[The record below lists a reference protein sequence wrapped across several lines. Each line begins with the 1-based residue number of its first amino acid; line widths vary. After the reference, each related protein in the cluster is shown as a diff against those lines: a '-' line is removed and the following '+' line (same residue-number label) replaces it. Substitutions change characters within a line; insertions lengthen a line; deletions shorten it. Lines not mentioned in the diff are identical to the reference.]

1 MQITMQRTRPA
12 WLEKTKLR
20 MTLDCSRIAK
30 GMSGLFFQGQQAD
43 IALLLQETRIRK
55 IRKIFEEN
63 WSIISLNRAINRREP
78 CAANLC
84 NSVRYT
90 ITITFTQSKDVH
102 TFQSSFHQ
110 IINAYPSWW
119 DYPEM
124 SLHEASDITHV
135 SW

>member
-30 GMSGLFFQGQQAD
+30 GMSGLFFKGSRQT
-43 IALLLQETRIRK
+43 LLYSLQETTIRK

-63 WSIISLNRAINRREP
+63 WSIMALNRAINRSEP
-78 CAANLC
+78 CAANLD

-102 TFQSSFHQ
+102 TF
-110 IINAYPSWW
+110 
-119 DYPEM
+119 
-124 SLHEASDITHV
+124 
-135 SW
+135 